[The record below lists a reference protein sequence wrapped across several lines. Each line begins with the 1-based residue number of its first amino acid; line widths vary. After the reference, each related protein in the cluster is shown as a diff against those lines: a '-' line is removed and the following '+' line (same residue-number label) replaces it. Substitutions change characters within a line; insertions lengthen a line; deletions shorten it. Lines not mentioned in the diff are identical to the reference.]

1 METDPL
7 LPEMAVD
14 FVQTCKRT
22 GRKLLGVDRLFLR
35 EGQYI
40 LDLEAI
46 ADFTMSP
53 DTARDPDADAD
64 AACEFIRSIT
74 TKDSVFTITV
84 E

>member
-7 LPEMAVD
+7 LPEIAVD
-14 FVQTCKRT
+14 FIQKCKRT
-22 GRKLLGVDRLFLR
+22 GRKVLGVDRLFLR
-35 EGQYI
+35 QGTFI

-46 ADFTMSP
+46 ADFTMDP
-53 DTARDPDADAD
+53 NGVRDLGADAD
-64 AACEFIRSIT
+64 AACAFIRSST